1 MDVAL
6 TMKCI
11 HRTKRYDQT
20 TAAQSMQPCHEIKPK
35 RTSMTNNKRIKR
47 KTNYESIEVN
57 LK

>member
-1 MDVAL
+1 MGVTR

-20 TAAQSMQPCHEIKPK
+20 TTTQSMQLCHEIKPK

-47 KTNYESIEVN
+47 KTNFESI
-57 LK
+57 

>member
-1 MDVAL
+1 MDVTR

-20 TAAQSMQPCHEIKPK
+20 TTAQSMQLCHEIKPK

-47 KTNYESIEVN
+47 KTNYESI
-57 LK
+57 